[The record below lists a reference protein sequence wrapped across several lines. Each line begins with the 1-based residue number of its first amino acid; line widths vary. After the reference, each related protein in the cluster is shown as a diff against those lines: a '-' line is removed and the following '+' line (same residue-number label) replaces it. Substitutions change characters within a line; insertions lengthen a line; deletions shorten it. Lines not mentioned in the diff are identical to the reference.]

1 MYTKAQEDNIEDQKK
16 LEEQKEE
23 KLQQKFMENL
33 NLNKEEQNQ
42 RDIEIDDLN
51 YQHMCKITE
60 INNKFER
67 QLNEIKQVFNLEKE
81 KYETTT

>member
-33 NLNKEEQNQ
+33 NLNKEESKNPRH
-42 RDIEIDDLN
+42 RDGSKGREKPSHPKPKKSANKKKDDK
-51 YQHMCKITE
+51 H
-60 INNKFER
+60 
-67 QLNEIKQVFNLEKE
+67 
-81 KYETTT
+81 